1 MSKNTDDYM
10 RGKGQLQ
17 GERPFVDPACN
28 APAVAFF
35 LSDAAAHVSGQVL
48 RVHGE
53 QIQLMGHPAVMLP
66 VMTQGTWDVAS
77 ISQQLAQAFP
87 QGLPPLGLTG
97 MQASFAPL
105 QKVNQTPR

>member
-1 MSKNTDDYM
+1 
-10 RGKGQLQ
+10 
-17 GERPFVDPACN
+17 
-28 APAVAFF
+28 
-35 LSDAAAHVSGQVL
+35 
-48 RVHGE
+48 
-53 QIQLMGHPAVMLP
+53 
-66 VMTQGTWDVAS
+66 MTQGTWDVAS